1 MNTLTRSIGLLV
13 ALSLTAISGA
23 AFAQDWGP
31 RSLEELKA
39 EILHRTSEEGWRG
52 VKYEDAERAV
62 AELQSLD
69 RDHWATV
76 WSEIADG
83 YMARAEGLKSSSPAE
98 ARTNY
103 LYAFRYYNTGR
114 WPTEKHSSGKR
125 QAYEDG
131 LRAFESYGLLLDPPI
146 ETVRIPFRISCLF

>member
-13 ALSLTAISGA
+13 TLSLMVISST

-69 RDHWATV
+69 RDHWAAV
-76 WSEIADG
+76 WSGIADG
-83 YMARAEGLKSSSPAE
+83 YMARAEELKSSSPAE
-98 ARTNY
+98 ARANY

-114 WPTEKHSSGKR
+114 WPTECYAS
-125 QAYEDG
+125 
-131 LRAFESYGLLLDPPI
+131 
-146 ETVRIPFRISCLF
+146 